1 MGSKVHDNAG
11 RRSDEKIA
19 LVTAS
24 KGLSGE
30 NLGEFLRKHGVH
42 SSELDL
48 WSDQMRDGLEA
59 EVVVTTESKKY
70 FRDKIKKLE
79 RELKEAQLII
89 EAQKKVQS
97 LMEGE
102 DKNSLSKSKKKSSK

>member
-1 MGSKVHDNAG
+1 MGSKVHDNPG
-11 RRSDEKIA
+11 RLSDEKIA
-19 LVTAS
+19 LVSAS

-30 NLGEFLRKHGVH
+30 KLGEFLRKHGIH

-48 WSDQMRDGLEA
+48 WLEQMRDGLEA
-59 EVVVTTESKKY
+59 EVVVVTDSKKF

-79 RELKEAQLII
+79 KELEEARLII

-97 LMEGE
+97 LMEDE
-102 DKNSLSKSKKKSSK
+102 AKKSPSKSKKKSST